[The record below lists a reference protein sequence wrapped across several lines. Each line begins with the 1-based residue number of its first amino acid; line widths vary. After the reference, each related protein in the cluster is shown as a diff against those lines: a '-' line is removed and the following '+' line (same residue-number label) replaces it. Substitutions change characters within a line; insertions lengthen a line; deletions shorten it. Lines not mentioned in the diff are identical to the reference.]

1 MNWVETIGYIGTA
14 LTIAA
19 TAMSTMIPLRI
30 VALLASCAMISYGFL
45 TDSMPIVITEAV
57 QIPINAYR
65 LYQMI
70 RLVRDVEKAA
80 AGDLSL
86 DWLKPYGN
94 SRRFKAGQTIFTKG
108 DPATEM
114 FRIETGR
121 FLIPEHGI
129 ELGAGAV
136 VGELGML
143 SPGNLRT
150 GSLVCVETGHALCV
164 SYSEVK
170 QLYYQNPEF
179 GFYFLKLTSER
190 LFQSAGHAPAKKPAT
205 AEDVPANEVSAVPA
219 AA

>member
-1 MNWVETIGYIGTA
+1 MNWVETIGYLGTA

-30 VALLASCAMISYGFL
+30 VALLASCAMITYGAL
-45 TDSMPIVITEAV
+45 TGSMPIVLMEAV
-57 QIPINAYR
+57 QIPINAWR

-70 RLVRDVEKAA
+70 RLVKDVERAA

-86 DWLKPYGN
+86 DCLKPYGS
-94 SRRFKAGQTIFTKG
+94 SRRFKSGQTIFRKG
-108 DPATEM
+108 DEATEM
-114 FRIETGR
+114 FNIESGR

-129 ELGAGAV
+129 EIGPGAV

-150 GSLVCVETGHALCV
+150 GSLVCVEAGHALCV
-164 SYSEVK
+164 PYSEVK

-190 LFQSAGHAPAKKPAT
+190 LFQSVGHSPMKKAANSEECPVIAPST
-205 AEDVPANEVSAVPA
+205 VPA